1 MYWLN
6 TKQTVMNFFVRNYD
20 QYFIEW
26 KNSINRKPML
36 LAGARQVGKTSSV
49 KKFGRENYKNIFELN
64 FMRDQE
70 ILSNVFDDGL
80 QPSSILE
87 NAQIALGKPFNPEA
101 DLLVFEEIGFSQ
113 SALTSLKFFYEDAPE
128 IHIIATGSN
137 VGLFKNYP
145 VGKTDRITMY
155 PMTFREF
162 LMATNNSILLKFVDT
177 PDHSKVP
184 TVAHNKLIGL
194 ITDYWFVGGMP
205 EAVNAWISYP
215 EIEPLKR
222 IKAVEKVKA
231 NLLADYKNDF
241 GKFSKEHPATT
252 LNIRR
257 VYEAVAI
264 KIAEIEDGTTPKFKF
279 KGVLGNTSVSYEDIV
294 APVDFLECL
303 KLIHKVFILD
313 GVNNNFNMNFQ
324 KKDNMFKLVPHDVGI
339 LTRMIGMTYQNI
351 KEGKDAYKGFI
362 AETFVLNEIV
372 SSMVFPEEENAL
384 FSFKRGDSMEIEF
397 LLKSLE
403 NEYLPIEV
411 KSGKNRRS
419 ISLTNFVEK
428 YKPQR
433 ALKFTFNYVEN
444 NPERIVQHLPIYK
457 IRATYV
463 QHFKRGSE

>member
-1 MYWLN
+1 
-6 TKQTVMNFFVRNYD
+6 MNFFSRNYD
-20 QYFIEW
+20 PYFIEW
-26 KNSINRKPML
+26 KNSVKRKPML

-49 KKFGRENYKNIFELN
+49 KKFGSENYKNVFELN
-64 FMRDQE
+64 FMRDKAK
-70 ILSNVFDDGL
+70 LSSIFDDGL
-80 QPSSILE
+80 QPLRILE
-87 NAQIALGKPFNPEA
+87 NAQIVLGKPFNQET
-101 DLLVFEEIGFSQ
+101 DLLVFEEVGFSQ
-113 SALTSLKFFYEDAPE
+113 SALTSLKFFYEDTPE
-128 IHIIATGSN
+128 IHLIATGSN
-137 VGLFKNYP
+137 IGLFKNYP
-145 VGKTDRITMY
+145 VGKTERVTMY

-162 LMATNNSILLKFVDT
+162 LIATNNSMLLKFVDT

-184 TVAHNKLIGL
+184 TVAHEKLIDL

-205 EAVNAWISYP
+205 EAVSAWISYP

-241 GKFSKEHPATT
+241 GKFSKEHPATA

-257 VYEAVAI
+257 VYEAVAN
-264 KIAEIEDGTTPKFKF
+264 KIASIEDGNTPKFKF

-303 KLIHKVFILD
+303 KLLHKVFILD
-313 GVNNNFNMNFQ
+313 GLNNNFNMNFQ

-339 LTRMIGMTYQNI
+339 LTSMIGMTYQNI

-372 SSMVFPEEENAL
+372 SSMAFPDEESEL
-384 FSFKRGDSMEIEF
+384 FSFKRGDSMEIEL
-397 LLKSLE
+397 LLKSLD
-403 NEYLPIEV
+403 NEYVPIEV
-411 KSGKNRRS
+411 KSGKNKRS

-433 ALKFTFNYVEN
+433 ALKFTFRYVEN
-444 NPERIVQHLPIYK
+444 NPERVIQHLPIYK
-457 IRATYV
+457 VRATYAK
-463 QHFKRGSE
+463 HFKSEENIEFK